1 MQKDDTPKKIVV
13 LISNILYPVL
23 YFGSLTSFVYI
34 AIPFAATSD
43 KVVQSDV
50 LSSKKEIAGE
60 VKRELVFEGPTSSS
74 TSMAKVRRG
83 DMKDRGSS
91 IETRGNHGVMS
102 NVSNM
107 SVSSNPRN
115 TESRIASRSQSKP
128 QKIVCTDQLEDKLNQ
143 LNLAIVS
150 QLFM

>member
-1 MQKDDTPKKIVV
+1 M
-13 LISNILYPVL
+13 
-23 YFGSLTSFVYI
+23 YI
-34 AIPFAATSD
+34 TIPFAATSN
-43 KVVQSDV
+43 KVVQSNV

-60 VKRELVFEGPTSSS
+60 VKRELVSEEPTSSS
-74 TSMAKVRRG
+74 TSTAKVRRD

-91 IETRGNHGVMS
+91 IETRGNHDGMS

-115 TESRIASRSQSKP
+115 VESRIATSRSLSKP
-128 QKIVCTDQLEDKLNQ
+128 QKIVCTGQLEDKLNQ

-150 QLFM
+150 QSFM